1 MTGLVVKIHKSN
13 DGRTIIAIC
22 DKDILGK
29 NFEEGKA
36 QLDLTKGF
44 YKGTEMSE
52 DEVIDLV
59 RGKSCYLNIVGKK
72 SIELAIRKDLIKMD
86 NIRKIAGIPYTQ
98 VILS

>member
-1 MTGLVVKIHKSN
+1 M
-13 DGRTIIAIC
+13 
-22 DKDILGK
+22 
-29 NFEEGKA
+29 
-36 QLDLTKGF
+36 
-44 YKGTEMSE
+44 
-52 DEVIDLV
+52 IDLV